1 MGYAEMVD
9 TLKAE
14 DMVQV
19 WREYDFKQIPAL
31 IKKKG
36 LHTYTQYTNDDGLSL
51 QVKNKE
57 KMIAFFIPHHAEI
70 QEYGLQVL
78 DHVSL

>member
-1 MGYAEMVD
+1 MVD

-19 WREYDFKQIPAL
+19 WREYDFTQIAAQ

-36 LHTYTQYTNDDGLSL
+36 SHTYAQYTNDDGLSL

-57 KMIAFFIPHHAEI
+57 MIAFFIPRHAEI